1 MFVQLCSLLLARPTF
16 LKDSIKDTVFMYL
29 KSRDNNSANIP
40 GEFFVRKF
48 PCVFTLLTSGYIF
61 NSASPSELFLL

>member
-1 MFVQLCSLLLARPTF
+1 MFVPLCNLLLVRPKF

-29 KSRDNNSANIP
+29 KSTDNKSANIP

-48 PCVFTLLTSGYIF
+48 PCVFTLLTSEHIL